1 MLCVGADPVCQFCT
15 DVGTTVGRMWALID
29 DSPAMGEQGQRVPE
43 SEPTPTEAVA
53 TDAWEQSAAESA
65 ALSVADG
72 TGFGPAVVGRIAAAH
87 GRSVP
92 VTEGRDG
99 GGNVYS
105 TARTIGAHDIRRRW
119 GLSVAGI
126 GFWALVVVATLTSL
140 LTAWTLGANSN
151 SPPFAPA
158 IGANAISTM
167 RAAFLIGILAAL
179 GAVTQGGAISE
190 TVGAGLVDGV
200 QITSLA
206 ATTGL
211 LTATGFMTLGI
222 YTGYPIPAAFAT
234 TGAMVGVGLSLG
246 GDPAVDTYRR
256 IGLFWALVPPTSG
269 GLAYLTATILRR
281 DDIPE
286 TVGVPLLAALV
297 GGIVA
302 NVQLAV
308 IPSPPDATQSSV
320 AGFVARQVSIPA
332 VGSVDPVVVFVTLV
346 AAVASFQFIRR
357 RTRASVEGGVRTFL
371 VLLGSV
377 VAFSSGGS
385 QVGLAT
391 GPLEN
396 LYGTELGLPGVVL
409 LALGGAGILAGAW
422 MGAPRL
428 LQATSREYAQL
439 GVRRSIAALVPGFV
453 IAQLAIALGIPI
465 SFNNII
471 ISGVIGGGLAGG
483 SAGVSRKKVGVTL
496 VFWVLTLVS
505 SIAVGFGL
513 YRAFAAVLA

>member
-1 MLCVGADPVCQFCT
+1 
-15 DVGTTVGRMWALID
+15 
-29 DSPAMGEQGQRVPE
+29 
-43 SEPTPTEAVA
+43 
-53 TDAWEQSAAESA
+53 
-65 ALSVADG
+65 
-72 TGFGPAVVGRIAAAH
+72 
-87 GRSVP
+87 
-92 VTEGRDG
+92 
-99 GGNVYS
+99 
-105 TARTIGAHDIRRRW
+105 
-119 GLSVAGI
+119 
-126 GFWALVVVATLTSL
+126 
-140 LTAWTLGANSN
+140 
-151 SPPFAPA
+151 
-158 IGANAISTM
+158 M

-200 QITSLA
+200 RITSLA
-206 ATTGL
+206 ATAGL
-211 LTATGFMTLGI
+211 LTATGFMALGI

-286 TVGVPLLAALV
+286 TVGVPLLAAVV

-302 NVQLAV
+302 NVQLGV

-332 VGSVDPVVVFVTLV
+332 VGTDPVVGLVTVV
-346 AAVASFQFIRR
+346 AAAASFQFIRR
-357 RTRASVEGGVRTFL
+357 RTQASVEGGVRTFL
-371 VLLGSV
+371 VILGSV

-396 LYGTELGLPGVVL
+396 LYGTELGLPGAVL
-409 LALGGAGILAGAW
+409 LTLGATGILAGAW

-439 GVRRSIAALVPGFV
+439 GVRRSIAALVPGFI
-453 IAQLAIALGIPI
+453 IAQLAITLGIPI

-483 SAGVSRKKVGVTL
+483 SAGVSREKIVRTV
-496 VFWVLTLVS
+496 VFWFITLGS
-505 SIAVGFGL
+505 SVAVGFGL
-513 YRAFAAVLA
+513 YRGLTTALGIR